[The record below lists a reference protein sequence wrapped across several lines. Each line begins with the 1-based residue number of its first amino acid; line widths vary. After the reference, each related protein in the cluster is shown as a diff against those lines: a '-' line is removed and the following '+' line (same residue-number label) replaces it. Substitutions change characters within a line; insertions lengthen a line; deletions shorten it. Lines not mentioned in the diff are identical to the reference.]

1 MSRPYRDTFTVT
13 RKPDGT
19 FEAKLHGYPF
29 YYAAPTAEACMRE
42 AGRAMDQM
50 AAMRDKFAVAVAAE
64 SPRP

>member
-19 FEAKLHGYPF
+19 FEAKLHGYPIF
-29 YYAAPTAEACMRE
+29 YVAPTAEECMRE

-50 AAMRDKFAVAVAAE
+50 AAMRDRFAAE
-64 SPRP
+64 MREPAP